1 MTAARKVAESVAN
14 VASVADPEPLRRPVA
29 PPTPYPINELG
40 HVLGPAAKALQE
52 AIQAPAALCGQSIL
66 AAASLAVQPHADVL
80 IDGRRYPTTLWML
93 TVAESGERKSAVD
106 KIALDPHVKHER
118 TRIDINASAMAS
130 FTIEKSAYDAAVE
143 MAKRGTKGKTP
154 DEIRKAIQN
163 CGQPPLVPPSG
174 IKIVREPTIEAVQK
188 IMLSG
193 ASALGL
199 FADEGAEF
207 IGGHSM
213 SKEHKMR
220 TIGGFSKLWDDGT
233 SDRIRAGD
241 GAAKIFGRRLAMHLM
256 MQPIVAEGLLA
267 DPMLSGQGF
276 LARALLSS
284 PATTAGTRAYKG
296 VDASTSTAMQ
306 TYNDRIAKLLE
317 LEPATRED
325 RPGELSP
332 RALTLTVEA
341 KREWIEVY
349 NTLEKSMT
357 PGSAYAQIR
366 PWVSKAAEQVL
377 RIAGVLTMVDNAS
390 ATQISASTI
399 VSASKL
405 VAHYLSEAARL
416 ADTAEVKPEVRH
428 AELILDWCRH
438 RGSELIDSRTLLQ
451 HGPNCCRSDEAMT
464 AAMGVLVRAGWA
476 TSENGASNDGRK
488 VRRAWRVRI
497 DIDPLAT
504 LATVATKPGGAS

>member
-1 MTAARKVAESVAN
+1 
-14 VASVADPEPLRRPVA
+14 
-29 PPTPYPINELG
+29 
-40 HVLGPAAKALQE
+40 VLGPAAKALQD
-52 AIQAPAALCGQSIL
+52 AIQAPAALCGQSVL

-93 TVAESGERKSAVD
+93 TIAESGERKSAVD
-106 KIALDPHVKHER
+106 KIALAPHIEHER
-118 TRIDINASAMAS
+118 ARIDVHTSAMSS
-130 FTIEKSAYDAAVE
+130 FMIEKSAHDAAVE

-154 DEIRKAIQN
+154 SEIRKAIQN
-163 CGQPPLVPPSG
+163 CGQPPVMPPSG

-188 IMLSG
+188 IMLTG
-193 ASALGL
+193 ATALGL

-241 GAAKIFGRRLAMHLM
+241 GAAKIYGKRLAMHLM

-296 VDASTSTAMQ
+296 VDASITTAMCV
-306 TYNDRIAKLLE
+306 YNDRITELLK
-317 LEPATRED
+317 LEPAMRED
-325 RPGELSP
+325 RPGELAP
-332 RALTLTVEA
+332 RALTLTADA
-341 KREWIEVY
+341 KREWIAIY
-349 NTLEKSMT
+349 NSIEMSMA
-357 PGSAYAQIR
+357 PGSPYSQIR
-366 PWVSKAAEQVL
+366 PWASKAAEQVL
-377 RIAGVLTMVDNAS
+377 RVAGVLTMVGD
-390 ATQISASTI
+390 ATANHISADTI
-399 VSASKL
+399 VSSAKL
-405 VAHYLSEAARL
+405 VTHYLSEAARL

-464 AAMGVLVRAGWA
+464 AAMAVLVRAGWA
-476 TSENGASNDGRK
+476 TSENGASIDGRK

-497 DIDPLAT
+497 DVDPAAT
-504 LATVATKPGGAS
+504 LATVATKSGVPS